1 MKKLKTFLN
10 IILALVFVF
19 SAVMMV
25 LQALD
30 NSGGESEYREAAE
43 IAMGT
48 GTEAAAETTEE
59 TTEETTPAT
68 KSAGELIWVPEEV
81 SDDPVLEELKK
92 TDLSALREVNP
103 DVVGW
108 IRVPDTKIDYPVVQG
123 EDNEYYL
130 KHTWQNSE
138 NSVGTIFMDYRS
150 SPALTDFNTLIYG
163 HNMRGGSMF
172 ASLRSYSQ
180 QSYYEEHPYVYL
192 VVDNGVFRF
201 EVFSAYKAE
210 LDASAYGLSFQQR
223 ETREKFLADA
233 AEKSDIETGIEPGV
247 RDRILTL
254 STCSG
259 AGYDNR
265 WVVHARL
272 KMVQIL
278 CIEE

>member
-19 SAVMMV
+19 SAVMIV

-43 IAMGT
+43 IAMGS
-48 GTEAAAETTEE
+48 GTEAAAETTLE
-59 TTEETTPAT
+59 TTEETAPAT

-81 SDDPVLEELKK
+81 TDDPVLEELKK

-123 EDNEYYL
+123 EDNGYYL

-138 NSVGTIFMDYRS
+138 NSVGSIFMDYRS

-180 QSYYEEHPYVYL
+180 QRYYEEHPYVYL
-192 VVDNGVFRF
+192 VADNGVFRF
-201 EVFSAYKAE
+201 EVFSAYQAE